1 MNKTIKKLDAYI
13 LLFLLDLFCILSFL
27 FFNIDKNT
35 IIDFIMLSVLFLILF
50 ISYFKRTVWSIISSA
65 ISIFGLGSYTL
76 YNNLVYGIEV
86 IINTYMWMGAI
97 PITAVLLAKI
107 GEYINILEDTNI
119 NLQQECENL
128 VTIDK
133 TTGLGNIKSFYMDL
147 DKEISKSKR
156 YEKPLSLMMIKLEFY
171 DEIKALI
178 GEIKMKEL
186 LKEIGKI
193 ITSFTRKEDISCKLG
208 QDTLAILM
216 PETDKNGA
224 EVVKARIK
232 ETLKEINLNKNK
244 ENNHINLDIKIGILQ
259 YDKTVENAF
268 EFKKIAEKELEYDV

>member
-27 FFNIDKNT
+27 FFNMDKNT

-50 ISYFKRTVWSIISSA
+50 ISYFKRIVWSIISSA

-76 YNNLVYGIEV
+76 YNNLVYGREV

-119 NLQQECENL
+119 NLQQEYENL

-224 EVVKARIK
+224 EVVKTRIK

-244 ENNHINLDIKIGILQ
+244 ENNHINLDIKIGVLQ